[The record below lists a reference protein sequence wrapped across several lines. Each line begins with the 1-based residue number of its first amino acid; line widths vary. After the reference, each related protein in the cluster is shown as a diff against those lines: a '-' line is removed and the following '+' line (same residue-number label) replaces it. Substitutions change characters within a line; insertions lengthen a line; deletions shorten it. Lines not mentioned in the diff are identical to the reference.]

1 MELSKNELSKRL
13 NSMISTIYIQ
23 TYELQQKAE
32 LVKSKDLTPWLLG
45 LDKPWN
51 NFHEWLAVVVSF
63 NLWL

>member
-32 LVKSKDLTPWLLG
+32 LVKSKDLTSWLLG

-51 NFHEWLAVVVSF
+51 NFH
-63 NLWL
+63 